1 MKTEHDRLD
10 AEISETFNPK
20 ISKRIG
26 ELRGVVSALED
37 WERAQTSITEL
48 QALLKDASTDAEL
61 RELAAED
68 LSSVEK
74 ELEELLKKLTLS
86 LAPKDPFADLPCL
99 LEIRPGAGGDE
110 AAIFASELLRMY
122 KAYCARRRFRMSM
135 LKHETLSGESS
146 GGDPPLAEAIL
157 EIETPG
163 TYGELRT
170 EAGVHRV
177 QRVPA
182 TESKGRTHTS
192 AVSVVVLPS
201 FPTSDSEGQDLME
214 ADFSDPISDYYV
226 NVSDVRVDTMKSS
239 GAGGQHVNT
248 TDSAVRLTH
257 IPSGM
262 VVNMQDS
269 RSQHQNR
276 KKAWQVLRS
285 KLAQAKREARE
296 EERMK
301 LRRTAGAQNMGR
313 ENKVRTYNWGQQR
326 VTDHRSGLSVHNL
339 DDVMEAGDGLDRIIE
354 SVKTWLGEQEI
365 QALIAEDEIARSKK

>member
-1 MKTEHDRLD
+1 MKAEHDRLD
-10 AEISETFNPK
+10 REISDSFSPK
-20 ISKRIG
+20 LAKRIS
-26 ELRGVVSALED
+26 ELRGVASALEEWD
-37 WERAQTSITEL
+37 RAQTSITEL
-48 QALLKDASTDAEL
+48 HTLLEDASTDTEL
-61 RELAAED
+61 RQLAADD
-68 LSSVEK
+68 LNSVDEEMD
-74 ELEELLKKLTLS
+74 ELSKRLTLS
-86 LAPKDPFADLPCL
+86 LAPKDPFAELPCL

-122 KAYCARRRFRMSM
+122 KTYCARRKFRVSL
-135 LKHETLSGESS
+135 LKYETTTKESS
-146 GGDPPLAEAIL
+146 GGDAPLAEAIL

-201 FPTSDSEGQDLME
+201 FPTSDSEGQDLLE
-214 ADFSDPISDYYV
+214 ADLTDPTSDYYV
-226 NVSDVRVDTMKSS
+226 NVTDVRVDTMKSS

-257 IPSGM
+257 IPSGV

-285 KLAQAKREARE
+285 RLAQAKRDARE
-296 EERMK
+296 EERMR

-313 ENKVRTYNWGQQR
+313 ENKIRTYNWGQQR
-326 VTDHRSGLSVHNL
+326 VTDHRSGVSVHDL
-339 DDVMEAGDGLDRIIE
+339 DDVMEAGEGLDRIIE
-354 SVKTWLGEQEI
+354 SVKAWLGEQEI
-365 QALIAEDEIARSKK
+365 QALIVEDELASEKK